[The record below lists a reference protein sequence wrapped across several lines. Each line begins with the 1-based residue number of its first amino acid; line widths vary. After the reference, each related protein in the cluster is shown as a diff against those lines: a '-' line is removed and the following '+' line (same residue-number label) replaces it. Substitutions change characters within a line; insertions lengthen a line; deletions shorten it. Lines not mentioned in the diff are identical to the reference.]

1 MLLTEPIRCVFTE
14 RHDSIPSRKDGMSYG
29 SHVENESQK
38 IIMKC
43 FGSCQLFRGLWVDL
57 SSEFADIHMRI
68 DAKNLVSDS
77 INHSLT

>member
-1 MLLTEPIRCVFTE
+1 MSSQRGMTVFLAGVQE
-14 RHDSIPSRKDGMSYG
+14 RSSKDGMSYG

-68 DAKNLVSDS
+68 DAKNLVNDS
-77 INHSLT
+77 INHSRT